1 MFPFLV
7 PGSLPYLAKVARMG
21 QHVRTCQ
28 APTSAIAH
36 QVIKNLTSLKTLL
49 SVFCVVLY
57 RIFYRLLRGIFG
69 GFLLVP

>member
-1 MFPFLV
+1 MSLFLV

-36 QVIKNLTSLKTLL
+36 QVINNLTSLKALL
-49 SVFCVVLY
+49 QSSVKYFTDY
-57 RIFYRLLRGIFG
+57 
-69 GFLLVP
+69 